1 MLDRKRW
8 TQKLIADTLKELSKN
23 KSLSRI
29 TVTDIC
35 QGCGINRSTF
45 YYHFTDRDDVI
56 QWMFRH
62 DIEEH
67 FVQVTDGQWVKN
79 TLHLLTIRQRDIA
92 FYSQA
97 VKLDTQQGLRNCIFE
112 ATLKK
117 CYEIIAESL
126 GGRDMRDEDMD
137 FIARFYSHAFTEM
150 NMEYIHAGAKEAPES
165 TIKKYVACS
174 IPGLK
179 NSIDALASG
188 R

>member
-67 FVQVTDGQWVKN
+67 FVQVTAPSTARRSNWTHN
-79 TLHLLTIRQRDIA
+79 RDCATA
-92 FYSQA
+92 F
-97 VKLDTQQGLRNCIFE
+97 LRP
-112 ATLKK
+112 
-117 CYEIIAESL
+117 
-126 GGRDMRDEDMD
+126 
-137 FIARFYSHAFTEM
+137 H
-150 NMEYIHAGAKEAPES
+150 
-165 TIKKYVACS
+165 
-174 IPGLK
+174 
-179 NSIDALASG
+179 
-188 R
+188 